1 MTAMIQGIGGRNWDY
16 IMITYLHWP
25 QIGIGLFE
33 SGLISCKCKLQTLG
47 QLLKKVKK
55 KKYNQYAKKE
65 VKRNHIKC
73 SVKTTRN

>member
-47 QLLKKVKK
+47 QLLKK
-55 KKYNQYAKKE
+55 
-65 VKRNHIKC
+65 
-73 SVKTTRN
+73 